1 MVKNKNA
8 CGVIYEA
15 LELCNRCETMRV
27 ENESR
32 IRRSI
37 HLLNEMERRYCL
49 DNPTHYDYARALE
62 DLLDKENIVIYNFE
76 HLAAI
81 STLAKAVR
89 E

>member
-1 MVKNKNA
+1 
-8 CGVIYEA
+8 
-15 LELCNRCETMRV
+15 
-27 ENESR
+27 
-32 IRRSI
+32 
-37 HLLNEMERRYCL
+37 MERKYCL
-49 DNPTHYDYARALE
+49 DNPTHYDYAKALE